1 MTVRSVLLQLHV
13 YFEILYSWCGQNK
26 NYRLVNRL
34 GDCNGEDRMMSK
46 FIQLFILVC
55 LIGGPGLFSKFAYAV
70 EQNNLEVGM
79 VNPGYEEKPEW
90 FKNSFLDIGEDVEE
104 ATAAGKRVML
114 YFYQDGC
121 PYCAKL
127 LRDNFSQQS
136 IVLKSRRYLDVI
148 AVNMWGDREVT
159 DLDGQQSTEKQF
171 AAGLRVMFTPTI
183 LMLNEQG
190 KVILRI
196 NGYYHPAKFEAA
208 LDYVGLH
215 KEKNLSFADY
225 YHNLAPV
232 KASGKLHEEDFFLRP
247 PFNLQQLARESK
259 PLLVLFEQ
267 HKCKPCDEYHAD
279 IYQRQQTREQLLR
292 FNIVRLDMWA
302 ETPLIT
308 PQGRQSTARAFAKQL
323 DVKYAPSMV
332 FFDHSGKEVFRSEAY
347 LRAFHIQSILD
358 YVASGA
364 YQQQPNFQR
373 YIASRADKL
382 EAQGVHV
389 DLWK

>member
-1 MTVRSVLLQLHV
+1 MPKKLLLFV
-13 YFEILYSWCGQNK
+13 VVFLFAG
-26 NYRLVNRL
+26 
-34 GDCNGEDRMMSK
+34 NGLLS
-46 FIQLFILVC
+46 QA
-55 LIGGPGLFSKFAYAV
+55 GHAA
-70 EQNNLEVGM
+70 EQNNLEAGM
-79 VNPGYEEKPEW
+79 INPGYEEKPEW

-104 ATAAGKRVML
+104 ATAAGKRVMV

-136 IVLKSRRYLDVI
+136 IVQKARKYLDVI

-159 DLDGQQSTEKQF
+159 GLDGQQTTEKQF

-190 KVILRI
+190 EVVLRI
-196 NGYYHPAKFEAA
+196 NGYYHPVKFEAA
-208 LDYVGLH
+208 LDYVGQH
-215 KEKNLSFADY
+215 KEKTLSFAEY
-225 YHNLAPV
+225 YRKLAPV
-232 KASGKLHEEDFFLRP
+232 KASGKLHDEAFFLQP
-247 PFNLQQLARESK
+247 PYELQQLVNETR

-267 HKCKPCDEYHAD
+267 HQCKPCDEYHAD
-279 IYQRQQTREQLLR
+279 IYQRQETREQLQR

-308 PQGRQSTARAFAKQL
+308 PAGKQSTAREFAKQL
-323 DVKYAPSMV
+323 DVKYAPSMI
-332 FFDHSGKEVFRSEAY
+332 FFDNSGKEVFRSEAY

-364 YQQQPNFQR
+364 YQKQPNFQR
-373 YIASRADKL
+373 FIAGRADKL